1 MGGTSLLRGGM
12 RSKASVR
19 SVGAGRMG
27 VRMVRSG
34 ITTTM
39 MQGALYAAVPALLL
53 MAIVDAYGYPFEPP
67 YQVMAML
74 GAVFS
79 FLLLGRYD
87 LLAEWRMARPGSV
100 GTQLLY
106 SWAAV
111 RGAMASKNCLVRARR
126 IGRALVPRSCG
137 IAELRNCR
145 ARRHGREGGT
155 SIH

>member
-1 MGGTSLLRGGM
+1 
-12 RSKASVR
+12 
-19 SVGAGRMG
+19 
-27 VRMVRSG
+27 MVRSG

-87 LLAEWRMARPGSV
+87 LLAEWRMARPGSC
-100 GTQLLY
+100 LLY
-106 SWAAV
+106 TSP
-111 RGAMASKNCLVRARR
+111 S
-126 IGRALVPRSCG
+126 PRDKRQSRMPSS
-137 IAELRNCR
+137 A
-145 ARRHGREGGT
+145 
-155 SIH
+155 